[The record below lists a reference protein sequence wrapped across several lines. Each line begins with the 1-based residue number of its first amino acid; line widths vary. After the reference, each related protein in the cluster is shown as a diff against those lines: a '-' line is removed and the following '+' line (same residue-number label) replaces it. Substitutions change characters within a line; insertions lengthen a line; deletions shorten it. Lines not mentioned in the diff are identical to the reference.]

1 MRLGLMKTIAK
12 IILSIVVFFKNCC
25 IAHFF
30 PTPPSRSDLVVY
42 SINPDLK
49 KIQVPSSCNRW
60 FKIVKLLIVLM
71 HLDDFFRAVRSVGGI
86 KYCI

>member
-12 IILSIVVFFKNCC
+12 TIVFFLNCC

-42 SINPDLK
+42 SINPDFK
-49 KIQVPSSCNRW
+49 KIQVQSSCNRW

-71 HLDDFFRAVRSVGGI
+71 HHDDFVRAVRSVGGI